1 MKQLLRRLTQNVL
14 PPMLTLFLIIGLWQF
29 VVWKFK
35 IPPYLI
41 PEPLAVLREAA
52 RNFSKFASATGV
64 TSFAAVGGFSASLVT
79 GTLIACVFSQSRA
92 IRMSC
97 YPYAIFLQTVPI
109 VAIAPLIITWFGSG
123 MKSVTIVAFIIS
135 LFPII
140 TNATAGMLSVDQDLL
155 DLFRLHRASRLQ
167 TWIKLRFPNAVPYI
181 LTGARTSSGL
191 AVIGAIV
198 GEFFAG
204 YGTDR
209 YGLGYLILQTSSQ
222 LKTEALFA
230 SVIAST
236 LLGVSIFGT
245 MNVLDTA
252 IKRRWYDE

>member
-1 MKQLLRRLTQNVL
+1 M
-14 PPMLTLFLIIGLWQF
+14 
-29 VVWKFK
+29 
-35 IPPYLI
+35 
-41 PEPLAVLREAA
+41 PEAIRDFP
-52 RNFSKFASATGV
+52 KFASATGV
-64 TSFAAVGGFSASLVT
+64 TALAATCGFVASLIT
-79 GTLIACVFSQSRA
+79 GTCIACLFSQSRA
-92 IRMSC
+92 IRVSC

-123 MKSVTIVAFIIS
+123 LKSVTIVAFIIS

-140 TNATAGMLSVDQDLL
+140 TNATTGMLSVDHDLL
-155 DLFRLHRASRLQ
+155 DLFRLHRATRLQ
-167 TWIKLRFPNAVPYI
+167 TWIKLRFPNAVPHI

-204 YGTDR
+204 HGTDH

-222 LKTEALFA
+222 LKTAALFTC
-230 SVIAST
+230 VIAST

-245 MNVLDTA
+245 MNLLDTA
-252 IKRRWYDE
+252 IKRRWFDA